1 MSTRRSVRLARR
13 LIAFGAAISA
23 TSPSAL
29 SAQTHYEYLAW
40 TPDSR
45 GLAVSVDGDVYS
57 LPLDGGPAVRLT
69 TSAGRDVFAAWSPD
83 GSTLLFASDR
93 NGDQEIF
100 MAEPDG
106 SDPRPLTDNDVDD
119 SWPAWSPDARQIAF
133 MRRDGEHWHIW
144 IMHADGS
151 GERRLVDA
159 PGHEFNP
166 AWSPDGRWIL
176 FEASRDGSG
185 NGDLYVIR
193 PDGSGER
200 RLTETPANDVY
211 PDWSPDG
218 SSIAYCTIDAGRAF
232 IHIMPAEGGTPSLW
246 REDACLAKWSS
257 DGEHL
262 AYVSSA
268 RGRPERLWVAG
279 IDGSDVT
286 EIPSVGQ
293 RSVELRDE

>member
-1 MSTRRSVRLARR
+1 MDTLALAAELRRKGEPFALATVTWRR
-13 LIAFGAAISA
+13 GPSSGKGGAKA
-23 TSPSAL
+23 
-29 SAQTHYEYLAW
+29 
-40 TPDSR
+40 
-45 GLAVSVDGDVYS
+45 
-57 LPLDGGPAVRLT
+57 
-69 TSAGRDVFAAWSPD
+69 
-83 GSTLLFASDR
+83 
-93 NGDQEIF
+93 
-100 MAEPDG
+100 
-106 SDPRPLTDNDVDD
+106 
-119 SWPAWSPDARQIAF
+119 
-133 MRRDGEHWHIW
+133 
-144 IMHADGS
+144 
-151 GERRLVDA
+151 
-159 PGHEFNP
+159 
-166 AWSPDGRWIL
+166 
-176 FEASRDGSG
+176 
-185 NGDLYVIR
+185 VIR